1 VGKASYKDK
10 KEERNMSKEKNK
22 NTFRVAALLL
32 VACLISSVMLSGTFA
47 KYTSKYSGQ
56 DTALVAR
63 WSFTAKGSN
72 TGGLGD
78 MGSATELALFDHLY
92 TKHINQI
99 DGTTFI
105 IAPGVEDE
113 FMIKMDYLADVDA
126 DVEIAFEKLPG
137 SAAVPVEYS
146 VDGGANWV
154 TLTDLPEALAVKIA
168 SAGGALTDPATGDA
182 TFRIAAVSNSS
193 TTAVSITE
201 TIKWKWRYNKGEAG
215 SAYGGQT
222 DAKDTTLG
230 EASQTAVANSNLRT
244 KYGIKVTVKA
254 TQVTPTTDG
263 PISFTGMGPISGT
276 LHVGDTLTAGTITP
290 TGATVTYQ
298 WQVGDATGYAPIA
311 GETFPTY
318 QIDVHDEGVAAGK
331 YIRVVATGTGDPY
344 TGTVTSAPVGP
355 IEAAE
360 ED

>member
-1 VGKASYKDK
+1 
-10 KEERNMSKEKNK
+10 MSKEKNK
-22 NTFRVAALLL
+22 NTFRIGALLL

-47 KYTSKYSGQ
+47 KYTSEYAGK

-63 WSFTAKGSN
+63 WSFEALGGTLETADP
-72 TGGLGD
+72 TGI
-78 MGSATELALFDHLY
+78 ELALFDHVY
-92 TKHINQI
+92 DTHINKTA
-99 DGTTFI
+99 DGTYI

-137 SAAVPVEYS
+137 SAAIPIEYS
-146 VDGGANWV
+146 VSDGSWV
-154 TLTDLPEALAVKIA
+154 TLNGLANALASKLASA
-168 SAGGALTDPATGDA
+168 SAGDAITYVSGDPATGVA
-182 TFRIAAVSNSS
+182 TIRIAAVSNSS

-230 EASQTAVANSNLRT
+230 EASQTAAANSNLRT

-298 WQVGDATGYAPIA
+298 WQVGDATGYAPID
-311 GETFPTY
+311 GEILPTY
-318 QIDVHDEGVAAGK
+318 QIDVDDEGVAAGK

-360 ED
+360 EE